1 MNHSPSTTIGHVH
14 SNTSPGL
21 SKFALFLL
29 TSMYALAFVDRQIV
43 NILAEQ
49 IKKDLSLSDWQVGLL
64 AGPAFALTYTLASVP
79 MARLADRV
87 NRVRILSAVVTVWSF
102 CTALSGFANSY
113 ILILLARLGVGASEA
128 GCVPAAHSLISDL
141 TPREQ
146 RARSLA
152 IFSTGLPLGSLIG
165 LASGGVIAHHFGW
178 RSAFLVVGLPGIAL
192 AALLFVTMKDPRSSA
207 RSLPAAGEAAEV
219 EAELPSLWDAL
230 RNLWTAPSFA
240 WMTCGASLLALA
252 GYSHAAFFASFF
264 LRNHSAQLEALSAST
279 YMGGALAF
287 LGLALGLAIGISGAA
302 GTALGGFL
310 GDRFAARNF
319 KGYMK
324 VPAIATLLGT
334 PLTLAALMV
343 PNAALAI
350 GLLAGASLL
359 KSMWYG
365 PVFAVIQSIVPPR
378 SRATAVSVFL
388 LVMNGIGLG
397 VGPPLLGFL
406 SDFLGTMFPPAEALR
421 MAMISLTG
429 LVFLA
434 AGCFALAGR
443 VLPTTAVS

>member
-1 MNHSPSTTIGHVH
+1 MNHSPSNKSGHIHV
-14 SNTSPGL
+14 NGPRGL
-21 SKFALFLL
+21 SPIALLLL
-29 TSMYALAFVDRQIV
+29 TSIYVLAFVDRQIV

-49 IKKDLSLSDWQVGLL
+49 IKEDLSLSDWQVGIL
-64 AGPAFALTYTLASVP
+64 AGPAFAIPYMLATLP
-79 MARLADRV
+79 MARLSDRV
-87 NRVRILSAVVTVWSF
+87 NRVRILSAVIAVWSC
-102 CTALSGFANSY
+102 CTALSGFAGSY
-113 ILILLARLGVGASEA
+113 LVIVFGRVGVGASEA

-146 RARSLA
+146 RARALA

-165 LASGGVIAHHFGW
+165 LAAGGVMAHHFGW
-178 RSAFLVVGLPGIAL
+178 RSAFLLVALPGIAL
-192 AALLFVTMKDPRSSA
+192 AALLLVTLRDPRPAFRSISA
-207 RSLPAAGEAAEV
+207 ANGAGA
-219 EAELPSLWDAL
+219 EAELPSLAGTL
-230 RNLWTAPSFA
+230 RNLWATPSFA

-264 LRNHSAQLEALSAST
+264 MRNHSAELDALSRST

-302 GTALGGFL
+302 GTTLGGFL

-324 VPAIATLLGT
+324 VPTFATLLGT
-334 PLTLAALMV
+334 PLTLAALIV

-365 PVFAVIQSIVPPR
+365 PVFATIQGLVPPR
-378 SRATAVSVFL
+378 SRATSVSVFL
-388 LVMNGIGLG
+388 LVMNGVGLG
-397 VGPPLLGFL
+397 LGPPLLGFL
-406 SDFLGTMFPPAEALR
+406 SDWLGTMFPAPEALR
-421 MAMISLTG
+421 IAMIALTS

-443 VLPTTAVS
+443 ALPVKAVS